1 MMGTRI
7 WDLRRGD
14 DDDNRS
20 SPPGGSFHALILPT
34 IMELNYLKASLSLL
48 ILIIGPAIL
57 LGLGLSVVA
66 TYWQFVSHATS
77 ATRQRSVFGIGSLTV
92 LLMAALWLGRRF
104 VSAVVGN
111 ARHLHYSL
119 IFPVFVTLREVLQT
133 IGARIGRGSAGAERL
148 WKRRR
153 LATILAALMFCVAGL
168 ALGLTVEVSAG
179 LKLVNVE
186 RVSFWATAKS
196 ALGNAAIVLGF
207 STVFESSLWLW
218 RELRLTKPVLDW
230 VGEPTVAEASTLR
243 VAHLSDLHLLG
254 DPYGFRIETGIRG
267 PRGNRRFRNAIRK
280 LRAIHAQAPLDR
292 ILVTGDVTD
301 AGTRA
306 EWLAFV
312 NLLRECREFQ
322 QRLSF
327 VPGNHDVNIVDR
339 NNPGRFD
346 MPWSASI
353 ALRKLRFVLTLDAI
367 QGERTYVVDRS
378 SLKLGPTLREY
389 LRVEK
394 RASILCDLAQRGSIM
409 GRIEIAKVWRG
420 LFPLVEPASSDHG
433 CGLILLDSNA
443 PAHFSL
449 TNAIGVVNP
458 TQLRALKTL
467 LSNFPS
473 ARWIIMLHHQ
483 VVEYPDASIPLRDR
497 VGLALVNAPELLAT
511 IVPHAS
517 RVIILHGH
525 RHRDWI
531 GTYGD
536 VVLCS
541 APSVTLG
548 AEESEEDQGIFHI
561 HQIELEKG
569 GKIRLTSTRR
579 LKVA

>member
-34 IMELNYLKASLSLL
+34 ILELNYLKASLCFLV
-48 ILIIGPAIL
+48 LIIGPAIL
-57 LGLGLSVVA
+57 VGLALSVVA
-66 TYWQFVSHATS
+66 TYWEFLSHAAS
-77 ATRQRSVFGIGSLTV
+77 ATRSSLVTGVGSLLALFLV
-92 LLMAALWLGRRF
+92 ALWLGRRF
-104 VSAVVGN
+104 VSAVVIN

-119 IFPVFVTLREVLQT
+119 IFPIFVAVREVLQT
-133 IGARIGRGSAGAERL
+133 IGARIGRGSADPERL

-153 LATILAALMFCVAGL
+153 VATILAAFLFCVAGL
-168 ALGLTVEVSAG
+168 ALGLTIEVSTG

-186 RVSFWATAKS
+186 RVRFWATAKS
-196 ALGNAAIVLGF
+196 ALGNAAIILGF

-218 RELRLTKPVLDW
+218 RELRLKSPVLDW
-230 VGEPTVAEASTLR
+230 VGEPPIADSSILR
-243 VAHLSDLHLLG
+243 VAHLSDVHLVG
-254 DPYGFRIETGIRG
+254 DPYGYRMETGRSG
-267 PRGNRRFRNAIRK
+267 PRGNRRFRKAIRK
-280 LRAIHAQAPLDR
+280 LREIHAQIPLDR

-306 EWLAFV
+306 EWLTFV
-312 NLLRECREFQ
+312 SLLRECKEFRE
-322 QRLSF
+322 RLSF

-346 MPWSASI
+346 MPWSAGM
-353 ALRKLRFVLTLDAI
+353 ALRKLRFVLILDAI

-389 LRVEK
+389 LRMGN
-394 RASILCDLAQRGSIM
+394 RASLLCELATRSSIR
-409 GRIEIAKVWRG
+409 GRIEIAKVWNG
-420 LFPLVEPASSDHG
+420 LFPLVEPATSDRG

-458 TQLRALKTL
+458 IQLKALKAL
-467 LSNFPS
+467 LNNFPS
-473 ARWIIMLHHQ
+473 ARWILMLHHQ

-497 VGLALVNAPELLAT
+497 IGLALVNAPELLAT
-511 IVPHAS
+511 IMPHAS
-517 RVIILHGH
+517 RVIMLHGH

-531 GTYGD
+531 GTCGD
-536 VVLCS
+536 IVLCS

-548 AEESEEDQGIFHI
+548 AEESEENLGSFHI
-561 HQIELEKG
+561 HRIALENSRNL
-569 GKIRLTSTRR
+569 RLISTERI
-579 LKVA
+579 KVA